1 MVSNFCLTFKLFE
14 TVFAAAEKLF
24 PLQNSNFFLMHL
36 SPNFL
41 FANFRCYNPCHTG
54 ILYEETVVKNFVHF
68 TCYYSCLSNTY
79 LYSYLRWHR
88 PLSDYLQPF
97 VKKLKVVSARSTE
110 ILWSNKCHKFQKIHN
125 MFSYKNMLGKM
136 IFLDWE
142 SPLIE

>member
-1 MVSNFCLTFKLFE
+1 MVSHFCLTFKLFE

-36 SPNFL
+36 SPNIL

-97 VKKLKVVSARSTE
+97 SDFLQEAQKFFEATSVINFKRFITCTLIKIYLVK
-110 ILWSNKCHKFQKIHN
+110 W
-125 MFSYKNMLGKM
+125 FSW
-136 IFLDWE
+136 IE
-142 SPLIE
+142 SLL